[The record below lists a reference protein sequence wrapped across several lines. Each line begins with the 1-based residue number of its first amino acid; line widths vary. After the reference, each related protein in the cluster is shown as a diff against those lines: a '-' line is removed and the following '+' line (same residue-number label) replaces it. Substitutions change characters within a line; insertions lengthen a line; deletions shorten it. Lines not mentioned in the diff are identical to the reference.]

1 MIENGIH
8 KKNYTKEEY
17 NLLLQKII
25 NNIKMHNSLQNE
37 NYFNFVESNLME
49 ESIILGT
56 PILMNFDNNLPM
68 GACTVIDF
76 PIDGDYESIKF
87 YIKNYA
93 ELGLGFGV
101 ALDDIKNPIGNN
113 IYKTV
118 NQS

>member
-1 MIENGIH
+1 
-8 KKNYTKEEY
+8 
-17 NLLLQKII
+17 
-25 NNIKMHNSLQNE
+25 MHNSLQNE
-37 NYFNFVESNLME
+37 NYFNFLESNLME
-49 ESIILGT
+49 GSIILGT
-56 PILMNFDNNLPM
+56 PILMDFDNNLPM

-76 PIDGDYESIKF
+76 SIDGDYESIKF